1 MAASKSEKS
10 ENISAKDENEFCNC
24 NVIHEDV
31 VNYVRERMLEQM
43 QFEKLSMFFKAISD
57 ETRIKIL
64 YSLSRSKMCVC
75 DLAALLGMTAS
86 AISHQLRVLRQAEL
100 VRSEKQGNFATEIP
114 RKCECRDIICHL
126 SQAVTVQFI
135 QFRIGYTI
143 AADIRFTVRLGRVRP
158 EIACLA
164 QVVVFVSAWWR
175 FIFHHNRKIVG
186 VQSLVCLL

>member
-1 MAASKSEKS
+1 MAVSKSEKS
-10 ENISAKDENEFCNC
+10 ENITAKDENEFCNC

-100 VRSEKQGNFATEIP
+100 VRSEKQG
-114 RKCECRDIICHL
+114 KVVYYMLSDIH
-126 SQAVTVQFI
+126 VNTVFSNALEHI
-135 QFRIGYTI
+135 M
-143 AADIRFTVRLGRVRP
+143 
-158 EIACLA
+158 E
-164 QVVVFVSAWWR
+164 
-175 FIFHHNRKIVG
+175 
-186 VQSLVCLL
+186 

>member
-1 MAASKSEKS
+1 MSGR
-10 ENISAKDENEFCNC
+10 NLRIF
-24 NVIHEDV
+24 
-31 VNYVRERMLEQM
+31 QM
-43 QFEKLSMFFKAISD
+43 WVHAGFLIQKPDTNLFGCFQC
-57 ETRIKIL
+57 IL
-64 YSLSRSKMCVC
+64 F
-75 DLAALLGMTAS
+75 
-86 AISHQLRVLRQAEL
+86 
-100 VRSEKQGNFATEIP
+100 FATEIP